1 MAEPKCPECG
11 VVGAD
16 HLVSKE
22 SKERSNDRE
31 PWFNIVFCDQC
42 GHVYG
47 LYSKVIINPE
57 RVVI

>member
-1 MAEPKCPECG
+1 MTEPKCPECG

-16 HLVSKE
+16 HLVAKE
-22 SKERSNDRE
+22 SKEHTQDGE
-31 PWFNIVFCDQC
+31 PCFHIVFCDQC

-47 LYSKVIINPE
+47 VYSQVIIQPQ